1 MAETYCCPKCGE
13 PFEPQHLDLKRRTGY
28 CVWCRQ
34 PSVFPKRHSKVVGN
48 VDLPVALPQMVT
60 FFKNGDNENAL
71 HLASEITG
79 VSEKNVAALYVVAY
93 YNAYRASP
101 KSSGRLYQ
109 FFETT
114 LPEAEMEI
122 EEEEALKELFLYTRP
137 HLSDHE
143 CTILKKFSEYDDPKE
158 LSTFVESFSPTMIAE
173 RQNLSWFTPEMAT
186 IYAQIA
192 HTGAIPKTTLAL
204 VKAIKGN
211 PESPLN
217 TGKFFIR
224 QKAEEIYNRFVLK
237 LSDIIAQIRD
247 PELRAKFEGFYGQM
261 KGAYETGLKQG

>member
-28 CVWCRQ
+28 CLWCRQ

-48 VDLPVALPQMVT
+48 VDLPVALPQMVA
-60 FFKNGDNENAL
+60 FFKSGQNENAL
-71 HLASEITG
+71 HLANEITG
-79 VSEKNVAALYVVAY
+79 VSDKNVAALYVIAY
-93 YNAYRASP
+93 YDAYRSKV
-101 KSSGRLYQ
+101 KSSVKMFQ
-109 FFETT
+109 FFDKI
-114 LPEAEMEI
+114 LPDAEMEI

-143 CTILKKFSEYDDPKE
+143 CAILKKFSEYDDPKE
-158 LSTFVESFSPTMIAE
+158 LSSFVEAFSPNLIAE
-173 RQNLSWFTPEMAT
+173 RQNLSWFTAEMASV
-186 IYAQIA
+186 YAQIA
-192 HTGAIPKTTLAL
+192 HAGAIPRTTLAL

-237 LSDIIAQIRD
+237 LADIIAQIRD
-247 PELRAKFEGFYGQM
+247 AELRAKFEGFYGQM
-261 KGAYETGLKQG
+261 KAAYESGLKQG